1 MVKIVKEIL
10 KIFGKGIVYSL
21 CFLFLYKGPSLLWQ
35 PTVPSADTV
44 RQNLAVQKYLD
55 QLDRSSAL
63 LDESEKQH
71 KRMSAVISQQEE
83 NSTRMKLLLDRLEVK
98 GKE

>member
-10 KIFGKGIVYSL
+10 KIFGKGIIYSL
-21 CFLFLYKGPSLLWQ
+21 CFLFLYKGLNLLLQ
-35 PTVPSADTV
+35 PIIPSADMA
-44 RQNLAVQKYLD
+44 RQKLAAQDYLD

-71 KRMSAVISQQEE
+71 KRMSVVISQQEE

-98 GKE
+98 GKK

>member
-1 MVKIVKEIL
+1 VKIIKEIL

-21 CFLFLYKGPSLLWQ
+21 CFLFLYKGLNLLSQ
-35 PTVPSADTV
+35 PVIPSADMA
-44 RQNLAVQKYLD
+44 RQKLAAQDYLD
-55 QLDRSSAL
+55 QLDRSSSL

-83 NSTRMKLLLDRLEVK
+83 NAIRMKLLLDRLELK
-98 GKE
+98 GKK